1 VSLWLRPKIQALL
14 RPRLIRQDR
23 STVGFKHR
31 LHKLNIVISA
41 GLADPNLKGQL
52 TDSGSSPL
60 SGSPADF
67 GKLIVEETEKWGQD
81 NQGGKHQAGGARG
94 SILLNPSVVQLLG
107 GRPGE

>member
-1 VSLWLRPKIQALL
+1 MGGRLLEGRDHGILSSCRIVSACPGLPGGPVKFITQLAAGGGTDPAMRIVVDQLGKIW
-14 RPRLIRQDR
+14 
-23 STVGFKHR
+23 S
-31 LHKLNIVISA
+31 SA
-41 GLADPNLKGQL
+41 H
-52 TDSGSSPL
+52 
-60 SGSPADF
+60 F